1 MANDLDFSLLVRSFS
16 LHLVEQGWIKE
27 DKIKIDNRIVAYI
40 WHRKEKKY
48 SDFEIVQPVVDDL
61 RDFKESQDKMYAELG
76 RFDYRNA

>member
-1 MANDLDFSLLVRSFS
+1 MVNDFSFNLIVRSFS
-16 LHLVEQGWIKE
+16 LHLVEQGWIKTSNIIIS
-27 DKIKIDNRIVAYI
+27 KRVVANI

-76 RFDYRNA
+76 RFDYRNS